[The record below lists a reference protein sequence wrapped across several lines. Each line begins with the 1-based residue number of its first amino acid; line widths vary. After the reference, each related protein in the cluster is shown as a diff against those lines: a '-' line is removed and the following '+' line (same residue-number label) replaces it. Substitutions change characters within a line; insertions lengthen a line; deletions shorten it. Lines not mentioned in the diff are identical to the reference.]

1 MSRMIFDGEKLTDL
15 LEPLDLSWKDRRIK
29 ELALMEDLV
38 PQLKKL
44 ALGREISGLGA
55 YDV

>member
-1 MSRMIFDGEKLTDL
+1 MLEHQDRQVGNTD
-15 LEPLDLSWKDRRIK
+15 KGRK

-44 ALGREISGLGA
+44 AEGRDISGLDA
-55 YDV
+55 YE